1 MAGRPITVA
10 SRLFTENRPMVDP
23 DNGDSRIVTIPR
35 WAAGIL
41 PASGTDCQAD
51 RFEPVTKIIHLFWQ
65 FRRIDRRLTAA
76 LYIDR

>member
-35 WAAGIL
+35 WAARIL
-41 PASGTDCQAD
+41 PASGTDCHAGSFD
-51 RFEPVTKIIHLFWQ
+51 PVTNINHSVWHLE
-65 FRRIDRRLTAA
+65 RIDRRLTSAF
-76 LYIDR
+76 YIDR